1 MADASRCIQNSR
13 WSGEGGCL
21 DEIKTARTIK
31 SHGVLKMG
39 GNEEDAKQALVTG
52 CFFQLNLLEYRMQ

>member
-1 MADASRCIQNSR
+1 
-13 WSGEGGCL
+13 L